1 VSERTLLIVAHL
13 PHASPRIPGL
23 VKYLP
28 EFGWRAII
36 VCPRLHAGLGPTVRV
51 IETPHPPV
59 LGFWKRMLGIDPEEG
74 VRLQVRNRLGI
85 ASSTSSLD
93 RLLGLAAQVVNYP
106 DAHRRWRRVA
116 GRAIE
121 GLLKQEGIAAVL
133 STSPPVTAH
142 VIARDVKARYG
153 VPWIADLRDLWTQNH
168 DYGYGAIRKAV
179 DLRLER
185 KTLGSAD
192 ALVTVSQPWA
202 ERLGALHPAKRV
214 HIITNGFDPGYVSGG
229 GEQLPEKFTITYTGS
244 IYPSNQDPRKLFL
257 AVRSLIDDGTIDPQ
271 RLEVRFH
278 TPPAAWLD
286 REIRDLGLEDVVTQ
300 PGMVP
305 YETALK
311 LQRSSHALLLLNWED
326 PRERGWYPLKSFE
339 YLAARRPI
347 VAIGGTGDDVVTD
360 LLNEMKAGRSCPNV
374 GAIQEYLRELYQEYR
389 ERGVVGYSG
398 LERSIGKFSYWEM
411 ARQFAEALE
420 LVIEKTPGVQ
430 TFPVRP

>member
-1 VSERTLLIVAHL
+1 VSERILLIIANL

-28 EFGWRAII
+28 EYGWKAII
-36 VCPRLHAGLGPTVRV
+36 VCPRLHTVLDPTVRV

-93 RLLGLAAQVVNYP
+93 RILGLAAQVVNYP

-116 GRAIE
+116 LRAIE
-121 GLLKQEGIAAVL
+121 GLLKEEDIAAVL

-142 VIARDVKARYG
+142 VIARDVKARHG
-153 VPWIADLRDLWTQNH
+153 VPWIADLRDLWSQNH
-168 DYGYGAIRKAV
+168 SYGYGTIRRWA
-179 DLRLER
+179 DRRLER
-185 KTLGSAD
+185 RTLGTAD
-192 ALVTVSQPWA
+192 ALVTVSQLWA
-202 ERLGALHPAKRV
+202 ERLRTLHPAKRV
-214 HIITNGFDPGYVSGG
+214 HTITNGFDPAYVNAR
-229 GEQLPEKFTITYTGS
+229 GEQLPEKFTITYTGT

-257 AVRSLIDDGTIDPQ
+257 AVRSLIDGGMIDPQ

-278 TPPAAWLD
+278 TSPTPWLN
-286 REIRDLGLEDVVTQ
+286 REIQDLGLEDVVTQ

-305 YETALK
+305 YETALR

-347 VAIGGTGDDVVTD
+347 VAIGGTGDDVVSD
-360 LLNEMKAGRSCPNV
+360 LLNETKAGRSCPNV

-389 ERGVVGYSG
+389 ERGMVGYSG
-398 LERSIGKFSYWEM
+398 LDRSIGKYSYREM
-411 ARQFAEALE
+411 ARHFAEALE
-420 LVIEKTPGVQ
+420 LVIEKTPGAQ